1 MSTVPLE
8 EALREATAVA
18 ARMESGRLH
27 RTSPFG
33 LTYAIVSSI
42 GRREADIV
50 AGVARE
56 VGLWEQRVMA
66 EADEDPPGIGG
77 SVAGR
82 RATRDHAATRPL
94 CCGWAAVFAGG
105 EGEDRR

>member
-42 GRREADIV
+42 GRREADMV

-82 RATRDHAATRPL
+82 
-94 CCGWAAVFAGG
+94 
-105 EGEDRR
+105 